1 MHINPSNEYEAE
13 KRAAEQFK
21 PRQSSDWFKIP
32 FKDADLQ
39 RFLEEI
45 PKERKPKEENNE

>member
-1 MHINPSNEYEAE
+1 MDARDAE
-13 KRAAEQFK
+13 RRAAEQFK
-21 PRQSSDWFKIP
+21 PIRSSDWFKIP

-45 PKERKPKEENNE
+45 PKERRKEEENERKER